1 MAHVQAPGE
10 IEGMIHSFQSGD
22 CAGTQARQ
30 LATVAPGRRLAG
42 VAARRDN
49 LKPKQKAEVRAS
61 RERRWLDESS
71 AVVKMR

>member
-10 IEGMIHSFQSGD
+10 IEGMIHSLQSGD
-22 CAGTQARQ
+22 CAGTEACR

-61 RERRWLDESS
+61 RWRRWLDESS